1 MNYTMVFFILR
12 KFIGMTAILMLL
24 PLLVSVIYGEANFWA
39 FLVPSLTLLL
49 LSFATRKMKPKNTTI
64 YAKEGYLIVALAWL
78 IVSLIGALPYYLSN
92 VGLSYLHSLF
102 EAVSG
107 FTTTGSSVLANVE
120 TMPYSLLFWRS
131 FTNWIGGMGV
141 LVFLLAIL
149 PQTNSRPV
157 HVMRAEMTGHQ
168 VGKLVSKVKNTVIIL
183 YGIYILMTLV
193 LIGLLLL
200 GRMPLFDSIV
210 TAFATAGTGGFA
222 IKNLSIA
229 FYRSPY
235 IETIIGI
242 FMILFGINFNL
253 YFLAFTAHI
262 KNALKSEELWW
273 YLGIILVSTV
283 AIACNIYST
292 YQNAVQSLRYGF
304 FQVSSIITTTG
315 FTTADYNLWPNFSK
329 TILVLLMFVGG
340 MAGSTAG
347 GLKVSRLVILVKSML
362 REVRTLISPR
372 SVKVIK
378 LDGQGLNDRVVS
390 DVNIYFFTLMVLLA
404 FSVLLL
410 SLDNLDLVTA
420 FTAAVTSI
428 NNVGP
433 GLNGVGPF
441 KSLDGLSN
449 LSLLVLIFD
458 MLVGRLEIFPIIM
471 LFSPSIWKKK

>member
-1 MNYTMVFFILR
+1 
-12 KFIGMTAILMLL
+12 
-24 PLLVSVIYGEANFWA
+24 
-39 FLVPSLTLLL
+39 
-49 LSFATRKMKPKNTTI
+49 
-64 YAKEGYLIVALAWL
+64 
-78 IVSLIGALPYYLSN
+78 
-92 VGLSYLHSLF
+92 
-102 EAVSG
+102 
-107 FTTTGSSVLANVE
+107 
-120 TMPYSLLFWRS
+120 
-131 FTNWIGGMGV
+131 
-141 LVFLLAIL
+141 
-149 PQTNSRPV
+149 
-157 HVMRAEMTGHQ
+157 
-168 VGKLVSKVKNTVIIL
+168 
-183 YGIYILMTLV
+183 
-193 LIGLLLL
+193 
-200 GRMPLFDSIV
+200 
-210 TAFATAGTGGFA
+210 
-222 IKNLSIA
+222 
-229 FYRSPY
+229 
-235 IETIIGI
+235 
-242 FMILFGINFNL
+242 MILFGINFNL